1 MPDRVVLD
9 SSILAAMFFKEA
21 SSSRALKCAAECD
34 PVTLDLAIAEVG
46 NVAWKQVVFS
56 GESKEKALDAFGDC
70 QDFITTACTLMKASD
85 LTVEA
90 FEIAVEDKTSYYDS
104 LFLAAAQEEEMPLLT
119 LDRKL
124 YEKAKAKRDVRLV

>member
-34 PVTLDLAIAEVG
+34 PVTLDLAIAEIG

-56 GESKEKALDAFGDC
+56 GESKDRALDALRDC

-85 LTVEA
+85 LTDKA
-90 FEIAVEDKTSYYDS
+90 FEIAVENKTSYYDS
-104 LFLAAAQEEEMPLLT
+104 LFLAAAQVEEMPLLT

-124 YEKAKAKRDVRLV
+124 YEKVKAKRDVRLV